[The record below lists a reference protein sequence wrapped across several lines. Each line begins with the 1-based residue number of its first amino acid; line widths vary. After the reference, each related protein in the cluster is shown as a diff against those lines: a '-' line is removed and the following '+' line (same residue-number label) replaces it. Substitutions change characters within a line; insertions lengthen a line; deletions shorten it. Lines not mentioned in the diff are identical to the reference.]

1 MMKEGAKLPPNG
13 SSSLIG
19 KYRKALQFVRLLGD
33 KVKDLENKLEKS
45 EADKEYLDTLN
56 DENRDMI
63 RELRQENAALKDNW
77 RKTQKEKAGKASAL
91 VRMKRKFDDMEEESE
106 EDIGATYRNK
116 SVQTNVNLRE
126 EEQLIKVV
134 RDTSSKLKNIEVLT
148 GKEEKSDEKRSYGE
162 STYVRLPSARTTW
175 PNTKVSTRAVQGRA
189 AFVRDFISLIS
200 GSSVDGE
207 KEESDDID
215 RFLFIQLIKQNK
227 EIFKDL
233 LRSSKVCQFLAFR
246 CSKS

>member
-19 KYRKALQFVRLLGD
+19 KYRKALQFVQLLGD

-126 EEQLIKVV
+126 EE
-134 RDTSSKLKNIEVLT
+134 
-148 GKEEKSDEKRSYGE
+148 
-162 STYVRLPSARTTW
+162 
-175 PNTKVSTRAVQGRA
+175 
-189 AFVRDFISLIS
+189 
-200 GSSVDGE
+200 
-207 KEESDDID
+207 
-215 RFLFIQLIKQNK
+215 
-227 EIFKDL
+227 
-233 LRSSKVCQFLAFR
+233 
-246 CSKS
+246 